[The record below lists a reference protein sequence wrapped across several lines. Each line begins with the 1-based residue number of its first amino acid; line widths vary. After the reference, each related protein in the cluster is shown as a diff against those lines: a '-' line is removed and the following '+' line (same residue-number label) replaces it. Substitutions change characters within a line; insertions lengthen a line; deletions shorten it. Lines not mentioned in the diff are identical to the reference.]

1 MTVRKAVATVMM
13 AALLVGIAP
22 LAALAGDD
30 SAATPGIRASIEKVV
45 AKNLTDNHRVAPARP
60 APRRAAAGQAVG
72 GGGGKTMAIVA
83 IVGTVAGLATTYY
96 VVKQMRK
103 QTGQIGQ

>member
-1 MTVRKAVATVMM
+1 MNVRKIVAMVVM
-13 AALLVGIAP
+13 ATLLVGIAP

-30 SAATPGIRASIEKVV
+30 TVATPGIRASIDKAV
-45 AKNLTDNHRVAPARP
+45 AKSLTDNRQPVVSTRP

-72 GGGGKTMAIVA
+72 GGGGKMMAVVA
-83 IVGTVAGLATTYY
+83 ILGTVGGLATTYY

-103 QTGQIGQ
+103 QTGQ